1 MINDQNK
8 GFRNK
13 LFWNLKSENC
23 SLIIEKE
30 KKMQPLF
37 TSKTALLCLISFI
50 TAFFISN
57 RFFRGD
63 PAGWKQIIS
72 SDGRGYYAYLPAL
85 LIDHDLSYIKV
96 IEREKAIL
104 GFPDYQPSYLVK
116 VENRAVNKYFAGE
129 ALLLLPFFLVA
140 VLFTFFAGLE
150 MNGYSFFFQVFTGI
164 GTLFY
169 LFLGLNYLKKIL
181 HHFDIRTSV
190 IAVVLTGILLGTN
203 LFYYSLWQP
212 TMSHIFSF
220 FAINGFL
227 WYCIESIRLFN
238 RRHAAIIGFFLGMVL
253 LIRPTNGVVLF
264 LIPFLFSD
272 FSAMKQFAGTI
283 WKNKPVFLISLFITI
298 LILTIQPFLWYLQT
312 GHFFIWS
319 YQDEGFYFSRP
330 EIMNVLFSY
339 RKGLFIYTP
348 LIFFAVFGLFTII
361 RKPLRFISM
370 LIFFVLSVYLIASW
384 WNWYYGDSFGLR
396 AFIDYYGIYGLLIAM
411 LLNQITIKY
420 QNLLLTFL
428 LVPFIGL
435 NLFQT
440 WQYSNHIIHPNSMNK
455 AKFRYVL
462 LKSDSTYFNC
472 LGATQEIAGYS
483 VDRLHPVMVTQNTF
497 EEPQENWYSTY
508 IKSCANAISG
518 KHANY
523 LDSLNVY
530 SSGFFIRAD
539 RISSIPA
546 TYYIEGSL
554 SVYDSLPGAS
564 NKANLV
570 FSMDSINLRETYW
583 QGFRLNDIPVNPAR
597 IWRTCR
603 FSLTL
608 PRILNPDGILKIYI
622 WNFGKKPFM
631 IDDFRLTFNID
642 QAGSRMN

>member
-1 MINDQNK
+1 MSNK
-8 GFRNK
+8 M
-13 LFWNLKSENC
+13 KSRITPESALVC
-23 SLIIEKE
+23 LVFFII
-30 KKMQPLF
+30 
-37 TSKTALLCLISFI
+37 
-50 TAFFISN
+50 AFFISN

-85 LIDHDLSYIKV
+85 LIDHDLSYKKV
-96 IEREKAIL
+96 VEREKTIL

-116 VENRAVNKYFAGE
+116 VENHSVNKYFAGE
-129 ALLLLPFFLVA
+129 ALLLLPFFLLA
-140 VLFTFFAGLE
+140 MLFTFFAGLE
-150 MNGYSFFFQVFTGI
+150 MNGYSFFFQVFTGV
-164 GTLFY
+164 GALFY
-169 LFLGLNYLKKIL
+169 LFLGLYYLKKIL
-181 HHFDIRTSV
+181 QYFEIRSSV
-190 IAVVLTGILLGTN
+190 ISFVLCSILLGTN
-203 LFYYSLWQP
+203 LLYYSVWQP
-212 TMSHIFSF
+212 SMSHVYSF

-227 WYCIESIRLFN
+227 WYCIESFRLFN
-238 RRHAAIIGFFLGMVL
+238 RRNAAMTGFFLGLVL
-253 LIRPTNGVVLF
+253 LIRPTNGVILF

-272 FSAMKQFAGTI
+272 FHGMKQFAGTV
-283 WKNKPVFLISLFITI
+283 WKNKPVLLLSLFISL
-298 LILTIQPFLWYLQT
+298 LILTFQPFLWFIQT
-312 GHFFIWS
+312 GRFFIWS
-319 YQDEGFYFSRP
+319 YRDEGFYFSHP
-330 EIMNVLFSY
+330 EVMNVLFSY

-348 LIFFAVFGLFTII
+348 LIFFAVLGLFTII

-370 LIFFVLSVYLIASW
+370 LIFVALSAYLIASW

-396 AFIDYYGIYGLLIAM
+396 AFIDYYGVYGLLIAM
-411 LLNQITIKY
+411 LLNRITIKY
-420 QNLLLTFL
+420 QNLLLILL

-455 AKFRYVL
+455 DKFRYVF
-462 LKSDSTYFNC
+462 LKSDSVYFNC
-472 LGATQEIAGYS
+472 LGGTQEIAGYS
-483 VDRLHPVMVTQNTF
+483 VDRLHPVIVTQNTF
-497 EEPQENWYSTY
+497 EETQENWYPTF
-508 IKSCANAISG
+508 IKPYSNAVSG
-518 KHANY
+518 KHVNY

-546 TYYIEGSL
+546 TYFIEGIL

-597 IWRTCR
+597 TWRTCR

-631 IDDFRLTFNID
+631 IDDFRLTFYID
-642 QAGSRMN
+642 QAGRRIN